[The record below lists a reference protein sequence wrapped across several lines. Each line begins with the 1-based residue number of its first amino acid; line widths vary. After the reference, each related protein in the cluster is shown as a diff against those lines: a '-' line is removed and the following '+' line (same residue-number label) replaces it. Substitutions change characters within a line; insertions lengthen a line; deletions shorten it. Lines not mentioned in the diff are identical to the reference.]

1 MAVSFQNNLFN
12 NLFGANAFNNLK
24 PQMKHEEKPKADEKA
39 ENRDKVASTD
49 KSNRDSTA
57 MNPIESLQS
66 SIASKLMQ
74 ALTSFSTQRMAN
86 QSNLSQVFENIANKA
101 NSANDIVQKTREE
114 MGMDKVESQDK
125 PKGTIGEM
133 VSGSFV
139 AYESITYSLS
149 YDSASGQ
156 YSHSLSYSA
165 GFVANFNTALTDKN
179 GNQITTQS
187 KLALGENFTNQITG
201 GLESLTE
208 DLKKLFEGQTFEIDF
223 DGDFSDFGEE
233 LQNSLND
240 MLFLFESKDDSISK
254 ALQNPQNNA
263 LTSNKESQLNAMAEI
278 FDNLKNALQSSLEM
292 FAGIPK
298 NEQTPPALMDWIK
311 NQNNLTITATYEQY
325 NAQWVGRQLDNSSL
339 FFGSFNA
346 MNASFKWEA

>member
-1 MAVSFQNNLFN
+1 
-12 NLFGANAFNNLK
+12 
-24 PQMKHEEKPKADEKA
+24 
-39 ENRDKVASTD
+39 
-49 KSNRDSTA
+49 
-57 MNPIESLQS
+57 
-66 SIASKLMQ
+66 
-74 ALTSFSTQRMAN
+74 
-86 QSNLSQVFENIANKA
+86 
-101 NSANDIVQKTREE
+101 
-114 MGMDKVESQDK
+114 MDKVESQDK

-156 YSHSLSYSA
+156 FSHSLSYSA
-165 GFVANFNTALTDKN
+165 GFVANFNAALTDKN

-263 LTSNKESQLNAMAEI
+263 LMSNKESQLNSMAEI
-278 FDNLKNALQSSLEM
+278 FESLKNALQSSLEM

-298 NEQTPPALMDWIK
+298 NEQTPPALADWIK